1 MLYVWMPEGQGN
13 WLWCIAGESWQ
24 SEPSLE
30 QLIQH
35 VQLRYSDK
43 DAIVFFPTQTAQFES
58 RTLPRAQYKQLGVQG
73 VQYLIE
79 ENSIES
85 VDQLSIFHDY
95 QHEILTTMALP
106 THLRDT
112 YQHTLALLPWHVE
125 ALLPDF
131 LLLPEPEDG
140 QLIIAQIEN
149 HVLWRWAKLRGW
161 QCADLSLVSIML
173 PKLTKIKMYDLSLEQ
188 SQVLQEQCAA
198 QEVEIET
205 DTLFNPEV
213 IKSKKHP
220 FNALVKV
227 KKQRQGVNYW
237 RASAALLAV
246 AIITQVTYDGL
257 RWWKYKQIA
266 DQTAQLAVGQYQQWF
281 PNETRINE
289 SNLVTQFTAKVRANA
304 SADVRALEMIG
315 RIGPILQQAN
325 IPAQQVQYQDNLLSL
340 SLLAPNAESLNTLTA
355 QLKQQGLSAEL
366 GAIRNEGQKVVGMIK
381 VQ

>member
-43 DAIVFFPTQTAQFES
+43 DAVVFFPTQTAQIES
-58 RTLPRAQYKQLGVQG
+58 RILQRAQYKQLGVQG
-73 VQYLIE
+73 IQYLIE
-79 ENSIES
+79 ENSIEP
-85 VDQLSIFHDY
+85 VDHLSIFHDY
-95 QHEILTTMALP
+95 QHDILTTMALP

-131 LLLPEPEDG
+131 LLLPEPEDE
-140 QLIIAQIEN
+140 QLLLAQIE
-149 HVLWRWAKLRGW
+149 HRILWRWEKLRGW
-161 QCADLSLVSIML
+161 QCIDLDLLNVIL
-173 PKLTKIKMYDLSLEQ
+173 PKFKKIKMYNFSLEQ
-188 SQVLQEQCAA
+188 EQNLRT
-198 QEVEIET
+198 QYGELDLEIESA
-205 DTLFNPEV
+205 TLSYPE
-213 IKSKKHP
+213 ILKSKKHP
-220 FNALVKV
+220 FNVLVKV

-237 RASAALLAV
+237 RASAALLV
-246 AIITQVTYDGL
+246 LAIVTQVTYDGL

-340 SLLAPNAESLNTLTA
+340 NLLAPNAESLNTLTE